1 MIIFETVTRSK
12 TVQIMARCE
21 KIIDRTKPIEIM
33 VRFQTM
39 VRFDI
44 ILIAR
49 TKSIEKTVDV
59 AIMGS

>member
-1 MIIFETVTRSK
+1 
-12 TVQIMARCE
+12 MARCE